1 MDGVEPT
8 ASSAR
13 AVSQEISVHQRSASA
28 STTSHTVGNS
38 NNSNNNKNSNN
49 SNNNKNSN
57 NSNNNKNSNNSNN
70 DDEARQPSAASSK
83 GKERARTPISDP
95 GGESLMELYSG

>member
-49 SNNNKNSN
+49 SNNDN
-57 NSNNNKNSNNSNN
+57 
-70 DDEARQPSAASSK
+70 DEARQPSAASSK

>member
-8 ASSAR
+8 ASSVR
-13 AVSQEISVHQRSASA
+13 AVSQEISVPQRSASA

-49 SNNNKNSN
+49 SNND
-57 NSNNNKNSNNSNN
+57 N
-70 DDEARQPSAASSK
+70 DEPRQPSAGSSK

>member
-8 ASSAR
+8 ASSVR

-49 SNNNKNSN
+49 SNNDN
-57 NSNNNKNSNNSNN
+57 
-70 DDEARQPSAASSK
+70 DEARQPSAASSK

>member
-57 NSNNNKNSNNSNN
+57 NSNNDN
-70 DDEARQPSAASSK
+70 DEARQPSAASSK
-83 GKERARTPISDP
+83 GKERARTPISNP

>member
-28 STTSHTVGNS
+28 SMTSHTVGNS

-49 SNNNKNSN
+49 DN
-57 NSNNNKNSNNSNN
+57 
-70 DDEARQPSAASSK
+70 DEARQPSAASSK